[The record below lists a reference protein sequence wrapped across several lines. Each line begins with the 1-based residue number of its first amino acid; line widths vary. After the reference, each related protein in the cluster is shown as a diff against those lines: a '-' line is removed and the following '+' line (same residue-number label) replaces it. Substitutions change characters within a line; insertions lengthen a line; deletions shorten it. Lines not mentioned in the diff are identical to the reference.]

1 MKSCFLLWHRRT
13 VEDDDDSLL
22 VGVHLT
28 SDDAKA
34 AMQRVQDTKAFKDYP
49 GGFERAEYTIG
60 QDHWAEG
67 FVIGE
72 GAS

>member
-1 MKSCFLLWHRRT
+1 MKSCFLLGHTQT

-22 VGVHLT
+22 VGVHLS
-28 SDDAKA
+28 SDDARPA
-34 AMQRVQDTKAFKDYP
+34 IQRVKDKKRFKDYP